1 MSELPRAA
9 SVAEALDWID
19 EQLTVL
25 PWETVTLGEAAGRV
39 LAFDVKS
46 RFDVPGF
53 DRAMVDGFALCAGD
67 TKKAS
72 VKKPVDL
79 ELSGEVRPGELPA
92 AGIQPGETVRVW
104 TGAALPKGADAVALG
119 EQAEL
124 TKRNV
129 RLNRPVPAGENAGRK
144 GEDIAAGTLVLQTGR
159 RLRAQDVGV
168 LSSLGVN
175 SVEVVR
181 RVRVRVVATG
191 DELLEPGTT
200 PHGAQIADVNTPMLE
215 ALIRRDGGI
224 PVHGPI
230 VPDEPAPVLAAL
242 KDDADIVIVT
252 GGSTAGP
259 EDHAPT
265 LVAKHGELTFHG
277 IAVRPGH
284 RTGMGLLE
292 HRLVFLL
299 PGNPAA
305 CLCNYDL
312 FAARAVR
319 GLSGFSPDWPHRRV
333 WLPLA
338 NAIRSESGCTE
349 LARVKIIDGSV
360 EPIAISGSS
369 MLTTTTRADGF
380 VILPE
385 DSEGID
391 HGTEVEVLLYD

>member
-9 SVAEALDWID
+9 SVSETLAWID
-19 EQLTVL
+19 RRITVL
-25 PWETVTLGEAAGRV
+25 PWETVSLSEAAGRV

-53 DRAMVDGFALCAGD
+53 DRAMVDGFALCSAD

-72 VKKPVDL
+72 AKKPADL
-79 ELSGEVRPGELPA
+79 KLMSEVRPGQMPA
-92 AGIQPGETVRVW
+92 AGIQSGEAARVW
-104 TGAALPKGADAVALG
+104 TGAPLPKGADAVIL
-119 EQAEL
+119 AEEAEPA
-124 TKRNV
+124 KRSV
-129 RLNRPVPAGENAGRK
+129 RLTRPVTAGENTGRK
-144 GEDIAAGTLVLQTGR
+144 GEDIAAGTLVLKSGR

-168 LSSLGVN
+168 LSSLGVHW
-175 SVEVVR
+175 VEVIR
-181 RVRVRVVATG
+181 LVRVRVVATG
-191 DELLEPGTT
+191 NELLAPGST

-215 ALIRRDGGI
+215 ALIRRDGGV

-230 VPDEPAPVLAAL
+230 VPDEPAPILAAL
-242 KDDADIVIVT
+242 KDDADVVIVT

-265 LVAKHGELTFHG
+265 LVAKHGELAFHG

-319 GLSGFSPDWPHRRV
+319 GLAGLSTDWPHRLVR
-333 WLPLA
+333 LPLA
-338 NAIRSESGCTE
+338 VSLTSEKGCTE
-349 LARVKIIDGSV
+349 LARVRISNGQV

-369 MLTTTTRADGF
+369 ILTSTTRADGF
-380 VILPE
+380 VILPDE
-385 DSEGID
+385 SETIAR
-391 HGTEVEVLLYD
+391 GTEVEVLLYD